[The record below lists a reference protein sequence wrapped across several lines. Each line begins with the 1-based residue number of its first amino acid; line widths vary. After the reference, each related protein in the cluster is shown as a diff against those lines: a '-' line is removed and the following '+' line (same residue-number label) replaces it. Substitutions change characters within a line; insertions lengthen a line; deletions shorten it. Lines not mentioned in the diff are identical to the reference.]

1 MLDFWLC
8 FVPLFVAVD
17 AIGLLPVYLGL
28 TEGCSSPER
37 RRIIVESVVTAMGV
51 AVGFLFVGQWVFQ
64 LLGITTADFMIAGG
78 TLLFVFALSD
88 LFVTPES
95 QRRVDPQSVGAVPL
109 GVPLTVGPAVL
120 ATILLLASQYGR
132 WLTVASVAANITLA
146 GMVFSLSESLNRLL
160 GRTGT
165 RAISKIMSL
174 VLAAIAVKMVRMGVM
189 EIIHQAATY

>member
-17 AIGLLPVYLGL
+17 AIGLLPVYIGL
-28 TEGCSSPER
+28 TEGFSAGER
-37 RRIIVESVVTAMGV
+37 RRIVVESVITALAV
-51 AVGFLFVGQWVFQ
+51 AVGFLFVGQWIFQ

-78 TLLFVFALSD
+78 ALLFVFAMSD
-88 LFVTPES
+88 LFVTPEV

-132 WLTVASVAANITLA
+132 LLTVASVAANITLA
-146 GMVFSLSESLNRLL
+146 GVVFSLSGSLNRLL

-165 RAISKIMSL
+165 RAVSKIMSL
-174 VLAAIAVKMVRMGVM
+174 VLAAIAVKMIRMGVM
-189 EIIHQAATY
+189 EIIRQAAA